1 LAWRLVT
8 QRFNVRR
15 PSALKQVSNAG
26 DDSDEDE

>member
-1 LAWRLVT
+1 LAP

-15 PSALKQVSNAG
+15 PSALKQVSSAG